1 MGVFDDLDAYLIDNA
16 VTATLSVGGSASVIF
31 DKPFAGAFNGM
42 VGDSDPIATG
52 KTADLSAVTVGSTL
66 TISGTAYTVCAV
78 EADGQGMT
86 ALRLK

>member
-31 DKPFAGAFNGM
+31 DKPFAAAFNGL
-42 VGDSDPIATG
+42 VGDSEPIATG
-52 KTADLSAVTVGSTL
+52 KTAALSAVTVGSTL
-66 TISGTAYTVCAV
+66 TISGTTYTVCSV

>member
-1 MGVFDDLDAYLIDNA
+1 MGVFDDLDAFLIDNA

-31 DKPFAGAFNGM
+31 DTPFAASFNGL
-42 VGDSDPIATG
+42 VGDSDPVCTG
-52 KTADLSAVTVGSTL
+52 KTAALSAVTVGSTL
-66 TISGTAYTVCAV
+66 TINATTYTVCAI